1 MMESIV
7 ATTTGKVQGATRNDI
22 HVFRGIPYG
31 APTGG
36 SNRFRPPVPPAPW
49 TGVRDTVQYGAS
61 SPQPAGGMAGL
72 YAITGSTER
81 EPESEDCL
89 YLNVW
94 TPAVKGGNDS
104 GKRPVMFWCHGG
116 GFTMGS
122 GSSGFYRGTNLARR
136 GDVVVVTVNH
146 RLGPLGY
153 LYLGDI
159 MGEDYALSGNAGM
172 LDLVA
177 ALAWVRDNIAAFGGD
192 PGNVTIFGESGGGA
206 KVSTLLAMPAA
217 QGLFHRAI
225 VQSGP
230 GLRVMS
236 REKATEHAEKLLK
249 ALEIA
254 PGNREQ
260 LSAVPV
266 EQIFAANARV
276 NRNALRGWSPVL
288 DGRVLPHH
296 PFDPVAPAISAHVPL
311 IIGTNK
317 DEATLFLLADN
328 ELATLDEVGLRA
340 RIQTMAGDAVDSLIA
355 VYRHVYPQFSLA
367 DLFAAMLS
375 DHMMRMNSITLAERK
390 DAQRAA
396 PVYMYLFTY
405 ETPALDGRLKSCH
418 ALEIPFVFDNL
429 DRTDRFTG
437 TSPERFPL
445 AEKMSEAWIAF
456 ARTGV
461 PAARELPP
469 WPAYNPEQRHTMIF
483 DTTCRV
489 EDDPGG
495 ALREAWSG
503 IPIRSLSE

>member
-1 MMESIV
+1 MTDSIV
-7 ATTTGKVQGATRNDI
+7 ATMAGKVQGATRNDV
-22 HVFRGIPYG
+22 HVFKGIPYG

-36 SNRFRPPVPPAPW
+36 RNRFRPPVPPTPW
-49 TGVRDTVQYGAS
+49 TGMRDALQFGAS
-61 SPQPAGGMAGL
+61 SPQPVGGMAGL

-94 TPAVKGGNDS
+94 TPAVNDG

-122 GSSGFYRGTNLARR
+122 GSSGFYRGINLARR

-159 MGEDYALSGNAGM
+159 AGEEYATSGNVGM

-177 ALAWVRDNIAAFGGD
+177 ALEWVRDNIAAFGGD
-192 PGNVTIFGESGGGA
+192 PDNVTIFGESGGGA
-206 KVSTLLAMPAA
+206 KVSTLLAMPSAH
-217 QGLFHRAI
+217 GLFHRAI

-230 GLRVMS
+230 GLRVMP
-236 REKATEHAEKLLK
+236 REKATEHAERLLR

-260 LSAVPV
+260 LSTVPV

-276 NRNALRGWSPVL
+276 NRHALRGWSPVL
-288 DGRVLPHH
+288 DGQVLLHH
-296 PFDPVAPAISAHVPL
+296 PFDPVAPAISADVPL

-328 ELATLDEVGLRA
+328 ELATLDETGLHT
-340 RIQTMAGDAVDSLIA
+340 RIQALAGDAADRLIA
-355 VYRHVYPQFSLA
+355 AYHRAYPQYSAA
-367 DLFAAMLS
+367 DIFAAMMS

-390 DAQRAA
+390 DAQKTA

-418 ALEIPFVFDNL
+418 ALEIPFVFDNV

-437 TSPERFPL
+437 SSPERFPL
-445 AEKMSEAWIAF
+445 AKKMSEAWIAF
-456 ARTGV
+456 AHDGV

-469 WPAYNPEQRHTMIF
+469 WPAYNTEQRHTMIF

>member
-1 MMESIV
+1 MTESIV

-36 SNRFRPPVPPAPW
+36 SNRFRPPMPPVPWAR
-49 TGVRDTVQYGAS
+49 VRDTVQYGAS

-72 YAITGSTER
+72 YTIIGSTER

-94 TPAVKGGNDS
+94 TPAVNDG

-136 GDVVVVTVNH
+136 GDVVIVTVNH

-153 LYLGDI
+153 LHLGDI
-159 MGEDYALSGNAGM
+159 MGEGYALSGNAGM

-177 ALAWVRDNIAAFGGD
+177 ALEWVRDNIAAFGGD

-254 PGNREQ
+254 PGNQEQ
-260 LSAVPV
+260 LNAVPV

-288 DGRVLPHH
+288 DGQVLPRH
-296 PFDPVAPAISAHVPL
+296 PFDPVAPAISASVPL

-317 DEATLFLLADN
+317 DEATLFLLADS
-328 ELATLDEVGLRA
+328 ELATLDEAGLRG
-340 RIQTMAGDAVDSLIA
+340 RIQTMAGDSADRLIA
-355 VYRHVYPQFSLA
+355 AYRHVYPQFSPA
-367 DLFAAMLS
+367 DLFAVMLS

-390 DAQRAA
+390 DAQKAA

-437 TSPERFPL
+437 SSPERFPL
-445 AEKMSEAWIAF
+445 AEKMSEAWITF

-461 PAARELPP
+461 PSARELPS

-483 DTTCRV
+483 DTTCRI
-489 EDDPGG
+489 EDDPGS
-495 ALREAWSG
+495 ALREAWSS
-503 IPIRSLSE
+503 ISIRSLSE

>member
-1 MMESIV
+1 MTDSIV
-7 ATTTGKVQGATRNDI
+7 ATTAGRVQGSTRNGI
-22 HVFRGIPYG
+22 HMFRGIPYG

-36 SNRFRPPVPPAPW
+36 SNRFRPPTPPVPW
-49 TGVRDTVQYGAS
+49 TGVRDTLQYGAS
-61 SPQPAGGMAGL
+61 SPQPAGGMAAL
-72 YAITGSTER
+72 MSITGSTER
-81 EPESEDCL
+81 ETESEDCL

-94 TPAVKGGNDS
+94 TPAIHDG

-159 MGEDYALSGNAGM
+159 AGEEYATSGNVGM

-177 ALAWVRDNIAAFGGD
+177 ALEWVRDNIVAFGGD
-192 PGNVTIFGESGGGA
+192 SGNVTIFGESGGGA
-206 KVSTLLAMPAA
+206 KVSALLAMPAA

-225 VQSGP
+225 IESGP
-230 GLRVMS
+230 GLRVMP
-236 REKATEHAEKLLK
+236 REKATEHTEKLLK

-254 PGNREQ
+254 PTDAEQ
-260 LSAVPV
+260 LSAVPL

-288 DGRVLPHH
+288 DGLVLPHH
-296 PFDPVAPAISAHVPL
+296 PFDPVAPAMSAHVPL

-317 DEATLFLLADN
+317 DEATLFLLSDT
-328 ELATLDEVGLRA
+328 ELAALDEAALRT
-340 RIQTMAGDAVDSLIA
+340 RIQFLAGDAADTLIDA
-355 VYRHVYPQFSLA
+355 YRRAYPQFSPA
-367 DLFAAMLS
+367 DLFAAMMS
-375 DHMMRMNSITLAERK
+375 DHMMRMNSITLAELK

-418 ALEIPFVFDNL
+418 ALEIPFVFDNIE
-429 DRTDRFTG
+429 RTDRFTG
-437 TSPERFPL
+437 TSSERFPL
-445 AEKMSEAWIAF
+445 AEKMSEAWMAF
-456 ARTGV
+456 ARDGV
-461 PAARELPP
+461 PAARELPS
-469 WPAYNPEQRHTMIF
+469 WPAYNPEQRATMIF

-489 EDDPGG
+489 ENDPGG
-495 ALREAWSG
+495 TLREAWSG
-503 IPIRSLSE
+503 IHIRSLSE